1 MGKMSNPKSLAKT
14 FGISEDKLMEI
25 GVVNV
30 LLNTD
35 TLLFIDPMLLPHSRH
50 LEISNGA
57 STAYRERFELVINLL
72 HSCKRKDDPAWK
84 AAKSKFNFSEI
95 NWTCLG
101 YGASGRGSGF
111 GKELTESTLTTAK
124 EIIDLEVDDISLFMA
139 LSLFEDGIGP
149 DRISDMTTNIILD
162 NLIDFT
168 LRVNRDLKIPT
179 KKFTINKLERFLP
192 ENPFSN
198 NPLILVPTDI
208 VRDLP
213 IANDWSDIAR
223 VVRENEAL
231 KESVNA
237 HIGEIFASTTK
248 KQRHAIKERALQS
261 KEAFNNVLEMLEYV
275 PKEPYDFIND
285 RNGEDFW
292 KKYIDT
298 LAIDHPFNL
307 SSYSGKKLNKE
318 DVVVVVKKI
327 LLQFRDLVED
337 NGIWKELWDEND
349 EPRKEKAAQRL
360 FFVVADSYCKAN
372 NLDLSPEA
380 DNGNGPVDFKVSQGA
395 DAKVL
400 VEIKLST
407 NPQAVHGYEKQ
418 LEIYKV
424 ADNTDLAYFLLI
436 DVGNMGKKYQR
447 IQLAKDEMLKAG
459 YHASEVFLVDGKQ
472 KASASKRV

>member
-1 MGKMSNPKSLAKT
+1 MSKMISPKSLAKT
-14 FGISEDKLMEI
+14 FAIPEDKLALH

-50 LEISNGA
+50 
-57 STAYRERFELVINLL
+57 REMSVAATVSYAQRFEQVINLL
-72 HSCKRKDDPAWK
+72 YASKFKDDVAWK
-84 AAKSKFNFSEI
+84 AAKKKFKFSEI

-101 YGASGRGSGF
+101 YGANGKGSGF
-111 GKELTESTLTTAK
+111 GPELTESTLITAK
-124 EIIDLEVDDISLFMA
+124 QIIDLDVKDVSLFMA

-162 NLIDFT
+162 DLIDFT
-168 LRVNRDLKIPT
+168 LRVNGDLNIPT
-179 KKFTINKLERFLP
+179 QKYDVNGRLVNLP
-192 ENPFSN
+192 ENPFADS
-198 NPLILVPTDI
+198 PLILVPTDI

-231 KESVNA
+231 KDSVNL
-237 HIGEIFASTTK
+237 HIGEIFAQTTK
-248 KQRHAIKERALQS
+248 KQRQVMKERALQS
-261 KEAFNNVLEMLEYV
+261 KEAFSNVLDMLQYV
-275 PKEPYDFIND
+275 PKEAYDFSSD

-292 KKYIDT
+292 KKYIG
-298 LAIDHPFNL
+298 IISEQFPFDL
-307 SSYSGKKLNKE
+307 SNYSKKKLTKQDVL
-318 DVVVVVKKI
+318 DVVRQILVK
-327 LLQFRDLVED
+327 FRELVED
-337 NGIWKELWDEND
+337 KGIWKELWDSND

-360 FFVVADSYCKAN
+360 FFVVADSYCTTN

-407 NPQAVHGYEKQ
+407 NGQAVHGYEKQ
-418 LEIYKV
+418 LEIYKT
-424 ADNTDLAYFLLI
+424 ADNTDVGIFLLI
-436 DVGNMGKKYQR
+436 DVGGMGTKHAR
-447 IQLAKDEMLKAG
+447 IQAARDHMLRANLP
-459 YHASEVFLVDGKQ
+459 ASEIFVVDGKP
-472 KASASKRV
+472 KASASKR